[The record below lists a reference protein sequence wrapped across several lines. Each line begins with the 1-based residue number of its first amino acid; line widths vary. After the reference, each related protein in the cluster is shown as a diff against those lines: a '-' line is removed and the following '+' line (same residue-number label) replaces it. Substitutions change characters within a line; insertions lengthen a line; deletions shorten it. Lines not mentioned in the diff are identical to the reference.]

1 MNKLE
6 KILNDDNK
14 MYKAFLKSKNNRS
27 YKASALTFEK
37 DVLSNLET
45 IKIELLNKTYKVS
58 GYTKFKVYEPKER
71 TILACK
77 FKDKVVQHILCDNFL
92 LDRFE
97 ELCILDN
104 YSAQRNKGTGFAR
117 KRVIYQ
123 MKRFYN
129 NYKMDGYIFKGD
141 ISKYYY
147 NIDHDIAKQ
156 IMHRYFEEEF
166 HWLIDEFID
175 STDNPGIALGNQINT
190 IVSGM
195 YLHGLDN
202 LITKKLNYPY
212 YGRYADDFFIFDSDK
227 ERLKLTVKMVEKYLG
242 ILKLKLNPKS
252 QIVPFKNGL
261 NFIGFHFYIK
271 NGDIVIRLNN
281 KKKNAYRRKFNKM
294 YKLVESRKIE
304 FSKLLVSYI
313 SWKSH
318 VKLCNNHGIFKYYDN
333 KIKELL
339 LKMTIE
345 NGYYIAE
352 CTSTRLPYAHK
363 DLDTFYLPIDVEKTD
378 EGYKYKEYRFNLPIT
393 ENIPQD
399 LIEYMANELDEYRKS
414 LAEVGVL

>member
-313 SWKSH
+313 SWKNH